1 MGRDKQLKVWVN
13 GITAARISLRAE
25 EAGTTLSEY
34 IGELVVKDANEGG
47 RADALAGEL
56 LEMQYLNAILLR
68 TLLGRAAGEA
78 EADKMLERARKKAH
92 EQAQNTLGE
101 IRSPR
106 RKTG

>member
-1 MGRDKQLKVWVN
+1 MARDKALRVWVD
-13 GITAARISLRAE
+13 GITAARVSLRAE

-34 IGELVVKDANEGG
+34 IGELLIKDATEGG

-68 TLLGRAAGEA
+68 TLLGKGVGEA
-78 EADKMLERARKKAH
+78 EADKLLNKARAKAH
-92 EQAQNTLGE
+92 EQAQNTLSE
-101 IRSPR
+101 IRSAR